1 MNHYFQ
7 EVLDVHILIGRW
19 LGDPDSSSDV
29 CDKLLARF
37 SPDYSMVTTDGARL
51 DYSSLVTFF
60 RSQCG
65 CRKGL
70 EIEIE
75 NMQLIAESTTGA
87 TVTYQERQ
95 KMPDQDET
103 IRFSTVVFESGKDN
117 QIMWRHLHET
127 ALPL

>member
-7 EVLDVHILIGRW
+7 EVLDAHVLIRRW
-19 LGDPDSSSDV
+19 FGDASSSSEV
-29 CDKLLARF
+29 CDRLLARF
-37 SPDYSMVTTDGARL
+37 SPAYSMVTTGGARL

-65 CRKGL
+65 RRAGL

-75 NMQLIAESTTGA
+75 NMQLIAESATGA
-87 TVTYQERQ
+87 TVVYQERQ

-103 IRFSTVVFESGKDN
+103 MRFSTVVFELGKDN
-117 QIMWRHLHET
+117 QVMWRHLHET